1 MKWQKLDDSQI
12 EITFDNGVKMLM
24 IGKKPLAALVNRK
37 DTSPVVIRTNQELD
51 ITTSH
56 QLAEWI
62 SHQPVTSAIVAQ
74 SVLNKLLD
82 NEGKL

>member
-12 EITFDNGVKMLM
+12 EVTFDNGVKMLM

-37 DTSPVVIRTNQELD
+37 DTTPMVLRTNQELD
-51 ITTSH
+51 QTTAH
-56 QLAEWI
+56 KLAEWV

-74 SVLNKLLD
+74 GVLTRLLD